1 MRTALVL
8 ASASPR
14 RRELLTA
21 RGFRFEVDPSN
32 VMETPRPGEPP
43 DAFAQRIA
51 AEKAG
56 DVARRHPGRCVLAA
70 DTVVVVDGT
79 LFGKPVD
86 RSDARRMLQ
95 ALSGR
100 THRVL
105 TAVALVDP
113 TGAVEEILVESQ
125 VAFRPLTAAEIEEYL
140 ESGEPF
146 DKAGAYAV
154 QGLAKKFV
162 VRVRGSHSNVVG
174 LPMEAV
180 TDLLQRHLP
189 AAANT
194 APAMP

>member
-1 MRTALVL
+1 MGPALVL

-32 VMETPRPGEPP
+32 VMETPQPGEPP

-56 DVARRHPGRCVLAA
+56 DVAQRHPGTCVLAA

-125 VAFRPLTAAEIEEYL
+125 VTFRPLTAAEIEEYL

-162 VRVRGSHSNVVG
+162 VCVRGSHSNVVG

-189 AAANT
+189 AAAH
-194 APAMP
+194 AVPAMP

>member
-1 MRTALVL
+1 METQLIL

-14 RRELLTA
+14 RRELLAA

-32 VMETPRPGEPP
+32 LTETPRPGEPP
-43 DAFAQRIA
+43 DVFAQRIA

-56 DVARRHPGRCVLAA
+56 DVARRHSDTCVLAA

-79 LFGKPVD
+79 LFGKPAD
-86 RSDARRMLQ
+86 RGDARRMLQ

-105 TAVALVDP
+105 TAVALVEP
-113 TGAVEEILVESQ
+113 NGAVEELLVESQ
-125 VAFRPLTAAEIEEYL
+125 VEFRPLTAAEIEEYL

-154 QGLAKKFV
+154 QGLARKFV

-189 AAANT
+189 SAADT